1 MSSSWSVGGPASAA
15 GRLFLPS
22 FCAVVLMLVTAGSA
36 GADQSYSDPQGDA
49 GVGTDIVTVTV
60 RNDSAGNLA
69 FQVASASPI
78 VPNHAIAI
86 FINADRNTGT
96 GDPPFG
102 DDYVMFGGPATGVL
116 FGVWNGSQFALA
128 TPPSYRVG
136 AATSNITDFRISKA
150 DLGNTSGF
158 NFAAIS
164 VSIDPPDPNLHFWD
178 YAPNSGEFSY
188 TLTTPQ
194 PPPPPPPPPPTTT
207 TPSPTPPPPLN
218 ASFDV
223 QTGPWRVGQA
233 IVFTARHSGYRSYEW
248 DFGDGRYASGRTTAH
263 RYSKAGRY
271 TVTLTVGSTQGTA
284 LSEKTIVV
292 GSLTGNLLPTVFG
305 HSSRSHKDPEYSRA
319 ATLFT
324 KTLLVRGGQRSVFC
338 WNAGDWAALNGPKSA
353 VTEGFVE
360 FRSPRQV
367 NLAPDV
373 CQKLELIRYRHP
385 RPPATL
391 TTAIGLLIFT
401 HETLHTMGV
410 GNEAVAT
417 CFALQLAPVMSQRLG
432 AGYVYGYRLS
442 RLLATWYKPRNL
454 ARGYWSSEC
463 HDGGKLDLY
472 PKDKSWP

>member
-1 MSSSWSVGGPASAA
+1 
-15 GRLFLPS
+15 L
-22 FCAVVLMLVTAGSA
+22 FCAAVIVLVVAGSA

-86 FINADRNTGT
+86 FINADRSTATGA
-96 GDPPFG
+96 PPAG

-128 TPPSYRVG
+128 TPSSYRVG
-136 AATSNITDFRISKA
+136 AATSNITDFRIAKA

-158 NFAAIS
+158 YFAVLSA
-164 VSIDPPDPNLHFWD
+164 SIDPPDPNLHFWD
-178 YAPNSGEFSY
+178 YAPNYGEFSY

-194 PPPPPPPPPPTTT
+194 TPPPPATTTAAPPPPPPPA
-207 TPSPTPPPPLN
+207 PPPPPRLN

-223 QTGPWRVGQA
+223 RTGPRRVGQA
-233 IVFTARHSGYRSYEW
+233 IAFTARHPGYQSYEW
-248 DFGDGRYASGRTTAH
+248 DFGDGRYGTGRATSH
-263 RYSKAGRY
+263 RYSKAGHY
-271 TVTLTVGSTQGTA
+271 TVTLTVENTQGTA
-284 LSEKTIVV
+284 LSEKVIAV
-292 GSLTGNLLPTVFG
+292 GSLTGDLLPTVFG
-305 HSSRSHKDPEYSRA
+305 HSGRSHKDPEYSRA

-324 KTLLVRGGQRSVFC
+324 KTLLENGGQRSVFC
-338 WNAGDWAALNGPKSA
+338 WNAGDWTALNGPKSA
-353 VTEGFVE
+353 LTEGFVE
-360 FRSPRQV
+360 FRIPRQV

-373 CQKLELIRYRHP
+373 CQTLELIRYKHP

-401 HETLHTMGV
+401 HETLHTMGI

-432 AGYVYGYRLS
+432 AGYGYGYQLG
-442 RLLATWYKPRNL
+442 RLLAAWYQPRNL

-472 PKDKSWP
+472 PKDKGWP